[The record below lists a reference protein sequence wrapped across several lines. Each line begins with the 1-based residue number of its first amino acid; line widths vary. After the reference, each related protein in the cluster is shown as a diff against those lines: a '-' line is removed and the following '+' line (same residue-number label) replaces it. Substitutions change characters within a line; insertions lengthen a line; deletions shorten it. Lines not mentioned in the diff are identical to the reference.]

1 MRKWI
6 PTLVL
11 VLIFAAGVVYA
22 SSHNFF
28 RESDPVPQKLIA
40 LSRDAI
46 TGIKIEQTGGEP
58 VELVKQ
64 NGGWAMKMPHAYPLN
79 SYAVDNWLNALE
91 AATAGDVI
99 EEQPKDPAKYDIG
112 GDNGWNITVTDRDGN
127 LHKLVVGST
136 LPAGG
141 SSYVQLESGAVISVA
156 QDSLSGLLLSTT
168 EFTDTTPFEWDKDH
182 LSAMEW
188 EGTSSS
194 WVLKRRESGSAWNL
208 NGKKIK
214 EEDASSLSDKLIN
227 VATSEQLYSVSELK
241 NESQLFTLTVTLND
255 DKAPKVYQGWTT
267 PDQTGTVWII
277 PPDSNWAYAVTTDVV
292 KEIEQ
297 AAKSIKPTDSKSESG
312 SDSGK

>member
-11 VLIFAAGVVYA
+11 VLIFAVGVVYA

-28 RESDPVPQKLIA
+28 RESAPVPQKLMA
-40 LSRDAI
+40 VNRDAV
-46 TGIKIEQTGGEP
+46 TGIRIEQAGSEP
-58 VELVKQ
+58 VELIKQ
-64 NGGWAMKMPHAYPLN
+64 NGKWAMKLPHAYPLN

-99 EEQPKDPAKYDIG
+99 EGQAKDPGKYGIG
-112 GDNGWNITVTDRDGN
+112 GENGWNITVTGTDGN
-127 LHKLVVGST
+127 AHKLAVGST
-136 LPAGG
+136 LPGGG

-156 QDSLSGLLLSTT
+156 QDSLSGLLLSVT
-168 EFTDTTPFEWDKDH
+168 EFTDTTPFEWDMDH
-182 LSAMEW
+182 LSSLEW

-194 WVLKRRESGSAWNL
+194 WVLKRGESGSGWNL

-214 EEDASSLSDKLIN
+214 DEDAASLSDRLIN
-227 VATSEQLYSVSELK
+227 VATSEQLRSTLELK
-241 NESQLFTLTVTLND
+241 NESHRFTLTVTLNN

-267 PDQTGTVWII
+267 SGQKDTVWVI
-277 PPDSNWAYAVTTDVV
+277 PPDSNWAYAVPAANFE
-292 KEIEQ
+292 EIEQ
-297 AAKSIKPTDSKSESG
+297 GAKSIKPADSTSKSG